1 MPRYF
6 FHLYNDMNAI
16 DDLGKELP
24 DLAQAQAEALSLA
37 RFEASESARSEGK
50 IVLSHRIDVAD
61 VDGKVLA
68 TVSFGDA
75 VTFTP

>member
-6 FHLYNDMNAI
+6 FHLHNDMNVI

-24 DLAQAQAEALSLA
+24 DLAQARAEALSLA

-50 IVLSHRIDVAD
+50 IVLSHRIDVED
-61 VDGKVLA
+61 RDGKVLA
-68 TVSFGDA
+68 TVTFEDA
-75 VTFTP
+75 VTITP